1 MRNEC
6 GSAISG
12 GSRSQVDLQNAE
24 SAKGDDDV
32 SVVRPSQYP
41 ERRSMNMCANP
52 ACFYL
57 QHSSGAEH
65 YGPFC
70 CRMCRD
76 RLTGA
81 HAEAIT
87 AKAWAKAGGQRQGGR
102 PAWKAPPHGPY
113 CEKKPAPPHT
123 PRASFSP
130 SAQEFDKITHSV
142 RAAFTQLKLTPRSGG
157 WLPDHE
163 VVLEGPA
170 VLERRCTQGA
180 SGSSTRRWPPPP
192 PPKKQPPPPPPPLD
206 TRRPSVG
213 RASSGSQAPT
223 VDASGSVTRR
233 LQEFRSADASGS
245 DSATPQRHDQLTSPP
260 RYAGHQGAD
269 PDDQDSGDK
278 ALAHT
283 EFNGLP
289 ANSYDDQI
297 QAATVA
303 SDGTAAPE
311 PPLRSGPSLIRESS
325 GSQALSDSDLRP
337 CAYQ

>member
-1 MRNEC
+1 MLNEC
-6 GSAISG
+6 FSAFSG
-12 GSRSQVDLQNAE
+12 GSPAQVDLQNAE
-24 SAKGDDDV
+24 SAKVDDDV

-41 ERRSMNMCANP
+41 ERRTMNMCANP

-57 QHSSGAEH
+57 QHSSGSAH

-81 HAEAIT
+81 HAEAST

-102 PAWKAPPHGPY
+102 PAWKAPLHGPY
-113 CEKKPAPPHT
+113 CERKPAPPHT

-130 SAQEFDKITHSV
+130 SAQELDKITHSV
-142 RAAFTQLKLTPRSGG
+142 RAAFTRLKLMPRPGG
-157 WLPDHE
+157 WLPDDE

-170 VLERRCTQGA
+170 VLERRCTRGAAGA
-180 SGSSTRRWPPPP
+180 STRSWPPPP
-192 PPKKQPPPPPPPLD
+192 PPPPV

-223 VDASGSVTRR
+223 ADASGHVTRR
-233 LQEFRSADASGS
+233 LKEFRSADASGP
-245 DSATPQRHDQLTSPP
+245 DSGTPQRHDQLTSRP

-278 ALAHT
+278 SLAHT
-283 EFNGLP
+283 EFRGLP

-297 QAATVA
+297 QVATVA
-303 SDGTAAPE
+303 SDGAATPE
-311 PPLRSGPSLIRESS
+311 VRTEFW
-325 GSQALSDSDLRP
+325 AMH
-337 CAYQ
+337 